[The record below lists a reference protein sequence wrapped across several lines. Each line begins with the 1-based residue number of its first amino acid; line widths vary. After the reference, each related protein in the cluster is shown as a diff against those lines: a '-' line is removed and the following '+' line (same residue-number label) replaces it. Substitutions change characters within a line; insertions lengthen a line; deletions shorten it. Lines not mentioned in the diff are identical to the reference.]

1 MLSLLAKQLF
11 ICLIITI
18 VIEYIPIVIFLQI
31 PKKYFFLVNV
41 LSNVV
46 ANVVILIYDIS
57 GAKSF
62 LPINRWQVII
72 IIEVLVCIVEIFL
85 YYIYA
90 KKKSIINNEMKIKI
104 IATTIFA
111 NLISLMI
118 GSKLIS

>member
-1 MLSLLAKQLF
+1 MLSLVAKQLF

-46 ANVVILIYDIS
+46 ANIVILIYDIS

-111 NLISLMI
+111 NLISLII